1 MSKKDEVGKNQEK
14 VDELLESMSNFQNS
28 MPGEI
33 SFPSKLCSL
42 ETKVFNEIS
51 KLNETRKE
59 IINSI
64 SSAINNIKEVSSNID
79 LVETNNKKNQE
90 KLLSASDIGLSSGA
104 VVSSGA
110 SYTYSSSS
118 GSYSSSDVGMS
129 NPSSNTSF
137 DDKKAKENKVDVDDI
152 VKNLLDLKIS
162 KEKFGGLTKA
172 EAGKDY
178 DYIVSIKNTNK
189 DGKWAPNEIKEYYI
203 KDGKVIGGLTG
214 DGTYV
219 KIEDG
224 KLVIDKSDSEVFN
237 KVVMS
242 GVGVAGGYFAT
253 KTSYNNDTTKAIF
266 KTVYPESTDEEYNNF
281 VDSITKNGES
291 YENAAK
297 NVIENYKNGL
307 STNTETNTSEVT
319 NNEMIANNEVNS
331 GGVDESSTTST
342 SLENTEVN
350 SSSTEVSEVK
360 DSINVESLESSVTS
374 EGVKET
380 ASKINNNDYLVMEDN
395 VIKVDPKGLA
405 SELYAQ
411 ASKLN
416 NIEFKGELSSEA
428 VFNESTANGLASY
441 LNNKY
446 SMNIDASTLMANID
460 NTVNVVS
467 DSSLNV
473 TTATADSAV

>member
-1 MSKKDEVGKNQEK
+1 MNSSMFG
-14 VDELLESMSNFQNS
+14 VDENKMDELSALLKELRTNS
-28 MPGEI
+28 KGYIILEMDLRNSEEEVYSLI
-33 SFPSKLCSL
+33 SSINNLKTKNIELFDKAEKMIGIAKNLSA
-42 ETKVFNEIS
+42 ETN
-51 KLNETRKE
+51 T
-59 IINSI
+59 IINDG
-64 SSAINNIKEVSSNID
+64 NNN
-79 LVETNNKKNQE
+79 LP
-90 KLLSASDIGLSSGA
+90 SASDIGLSSGA

-129 NPSSNTSF
+129 NSSSNISV

-360 DSINVESLESSVTS
+360 DSINVESLESSATS
-374 EGVKET
+374 ESVKET

-416 NIEFKGELSSEA
+416 NIEFKGELSSEV

-446 SMNIDASTLMANID
+446 SMNIDANTLMANID
-460 NTVNVVS
+460 NTVNAVS